1 MCAAHIDALCLSC
14 FLVLFLLLRLHHKAR
29 FYATVFITLLRLLT
43 AAAPHHT
50 YSIIR
55 VGSNLLVL
63 WPVAD
68 ESRVM
73 VAFLRLTSYSSVFIN
88 FINKI

>member
-1 MCAAHIDALCLSC
+1 MCAAHVDALCLSC

-43 AAAPHHT
+43 AAPHHT
-50 YSIIR
+50 FSIIR